1 MQSSIMTASSK
12 TSPERPHIAR
22 SSGDSVT
29 ERLLTVCAMP
39 VAEPDLRR
47 ASLLL
52 MDWCGIALA
61 AAGENAAP
69 WAREWVARSG
79 SAGTCLGIGV
89 GQLQPEPA
97 AFVNGSLG
105 TLLEMDDLHR
115 ASILHA
121 GDVVIPAALAA
132 AQFSA
137 APPGRL
143 LEAILCGYEVALRI
157 GTAAAEGGYTGWY
170 NTGTCGVFGAAMAAA
185 HAAGLSDEAKRD
197 ALGQAGMQAAG
208 IWQCRLE
215 PTDSKALAAAH
226 AARAGITAAFMAEHG
241 CRGARHVLEGP
252 LGFFPLFYPQA
263 DPLRVLDAPTDRWKV
278 HDVSFK
284 PWPACRHVHP
294 AVGLAI
300 DMRDNVDLQAISRM
314 TVRTYAAAIDF
325 CDRVSPQTAH
335 EARFSL
341 QHCVAVAL
349 IHGRLGLA
357 DTQAPALGDA
367 ALARLRQC
375 IDLAEEPIL
384 TAGFPHRMGARLE
397 IETRDGTVLADATEH
412 ALGDPEVPFDVE
424 GLTQKFHANLAF
436 AGVAQTEAAEII
448 AALSELPRT
457 NTLARLDAALSAAAG
472 SLKNEPREDKKYD

>member
-1 MQSSIMTASSK
+1 MTARSE
-12 TSPERPHIAR
+12 TSPERPHIT
-22 SSGDSVT
+22 SGSGMSMT
-29 ERLLTVCAMP
+29 ERLLAVCTMP
-39 VAEPDLRR
+39 VAEADLRQ
-47 ASLLL
+47 AALLL

-61 AAGENAAP
+61 GAGANAAP
-69 WAREWVARSG
+69 WAREWLARSG
-79 SAGTCLGIGV
+79 SAGQCLGIGV

-157 GTAAAEGGYTGWY
+157 GSAAAEGGYAGWY

-185 HAAGLSDEAKRD
+185 HAAGLADEAKRD
-197 ALGQAGMQAAG
+197 ALGQAGMQASG

-226 AARAGITAAFMAEHG
+226 AARAGVTAAFMARHG

-263 DPLRVLDAPTDRWKV
+263 DPGRILDAPTDRWQV

-300 DMRDNVDLQAISRM
+300 EMRDDIDLQAISRI

-325 CDRVSPQTAH
+325 CDCETPQTAH

-367 ALARLRQC
+367 ALARLRNC
-375 IDLAEEPIL
+375 IDLAEEPTL

-397 IETRDGTVLADATEH
+397 IETRDGTVLTDATEH
-412 ALGDPEVPFDVE
+412 ALGDPEVPVDAE
-424 GLTQKFHANLAF
+424 GLTQKFHANLAW
-436 AGVAQTEAAEII
+436 AGVAQAEAAEIVTAI
-448 AALSELPRT
+448 SELART
-457 NTLARLDAALSAAAG
+457 NTLSRLNAALSAAAG
-472 SLKNEPREDKKYD
+472 SLKTEPRKDDKDD